1 MAEQIVNIKTRDVA
15 GIAQVDDST
24 VRRWAE
30 EGTIPGAWKTPG
42 GHWRFDQDLVLARFG
57 NSAVSS

>member
-1 MAEQIVNIKTRDVA
+1 MTEQIVNIKTRDVA
-15 GIAQVDDST
+15 DLAGVDDST

-42 GHWRFDQDLVLARFG
+42 GHWRFDQALVLARLG
-57 NSAVSS
+57 SAAVDA